1 MNEKL
6 EAAKQISIADRETE
20 GRQGGGREVGT
31 QLKVCVEQ
39 GRAAVAER
47 VKGGEGARAFTFHS
61 PRDFY
66 SLLI

>member
-31 QLKVCVEQ
+31 QLEVCAEQ

-47 VKGGEGARAFTFHS
+47 VKGGEGESCIYF
-61 PRDFY
+61 
-66 SLLI
+66 SLTA

>member
-31 QLKVCVEQ
+31 QLEVCAEQ
-39 GRAAVAER
+39 GRAAVAGR
-47 VKGGEGARAFTFHS
+47 VEGEEGVVHLLFTHRVTFTAS
-61 PRDFY
+61 
-66 SLLI
+66 